1 MIRPSMALPVGSSPA
16 SGRWPRQALLV
27 AFLGG
32 SVSVALSAMA
42 MWRNHEARDEEFA
55 AQSAALLAATNEHM
69 DQAVGAT
76 RALQA
81 FWNSSH
87 EVEASE
93 FERFAH
99 TLIAQY
105 AHVEGLL
112 WIERVAPEERSAW
125 RRRTELSNGR
135 PIDIVD
141 VRGASV
147 LEARDCWPITLHH
160 PRSATRWALG
170 LDVQT
175 LVGAGVELARPAPA
189 NDAQPL
195 VVALAEL
202 DLGVDMPPDETR
214 RALIALPA
222 RADAGPARSNAGA
235 HVGWV
240 AVVLRVEQMAR
251 DAAQHVGVEHL
262 RVSIEPHRDLR
273 ALGAFEAR
281 GALEPGPA
289 DWTAVVRAEPGYAT
303 RPTDYTPWAMLA
315 LGLAFSALL
324 AQRVRTLELR
334 REALSH
340 ANAELY
346 TEVAGRHS
354 VETKLRETQR
364 ALATLV
370 ANLPGV
376 AYRCSNTPE
385 WRMEFISD
393 GCAALTGHPARDF
406 LDGIVHFGRDV
417 IHSDDRAYVWN
428 GVQQALDRH
437 RPFQLVY
444 RISTAAGQTKW
455 VWEQG
460 RGVYSRADELLAI
473 EGLISDITER
483 KLAEEGLKREMR
495 FVEAIIDSLPG
506 NFYVFEESGRFLR
519 WNANVEKVTGFAPL
533 ELAAMNPLDFFD
545 GADRLRVERAVRQ
558 VFEEGRTIVDAR
570 LRTKAGVTI
579 PFHFTGVLFSHDGAR
594 YLVGVGIDV
603 SERDRA
609 LAEQALVRAQLLHTS
624 KLESL
629 GVVASGV
636 AHDFNNM
643 LTVVLASAGLAQSSI
658 DPSSDAHSFLQQI
671 LSASQNASEITRQLL
686 TLARGEAALRGPVDV
701 SEVVRA
707 VEKLL
712 RSSIKRR
719 VQIEYELA
727 SGLPTVHAEP
737 AQLRQLVVNLALN
750 AGEACLERGGV
761 VRIATGQRSYE
772 SADLAPP
779 AFRGVKRTGPHV
791 YVEVRDDGSGMD
803 AATLEHLGEP
813 FFTTRVAGRGLG
825 LAAVL
830 GILKT
835 HGGWL
840 ELESA
845 PGKGTLA
852 RACIPAP

>member
-1 MIRPSMALPVGSSPA
+1 MALPVGSEPA
-16 SGRWPRQALLV
+16 SERWPRQAVLV
-27 AFLGG
+27 ALLGG

-42 MWRNHEARDEEFA
+42 MWRNHEARREEFV

-69 DQAVGAT
+69 HQAVGAT

-81 FWNSSH
+81 FWNSSRA
-87 EVEASE
+87 VEPAE
-93 FERFAH
+93 FEAFAH

-112 WIERVAPEERSAW
+112 WIERVAPQERSAW
-125 RRRTELSNGR
+125 RRRAELASGQS
-135 PIDIVD
+135 IDIRNS
-141 VRGASV
+141 RGASV
-147 LEARDCWPITLHH
+147 VADRECWPITLHH
-160 PRSATRWALG
+160 PRGPSRWALG
-170 LDVQT
+170 LDVRT
-175 LVGAGVELARPAPA
+175 LVGPDVELVRPSPA
-189 NDAQPL
+189 TDAQPL
-195 VVALAEL
+195 VVALAGLEL
-202 DLGVDMPPDETR
+202 GPSLPGDEAR
-214 RALIALPA
+214 RALVALPA
-222 RADAGPARSNAGA
+222 RGRASLSDATGPP

-251 DAAQHVGVEHL
+251 DAAQHVGVANVH
-262 RVSIEPHRDLR
+262 VTIEPFRDGR
-273 ALGAFEAR
+273 EPGAFEAR
-281 GALEPGPA
+281 GPLLPGPP
-289 DWTAVVRAEPGYAT
+289 DWTVVARAQSGYAT

-315 LGLAFSALL
+315 LGLGLSGLL

-334 REALSH
+334 REALSR

-376 AYRCSNTPE
+376 AYRCSNAPD
-385 WRMEFISD
+385 WPMEFISD
-393 GCAALTGHPARDF
+393 GCAALTGHPARDY
-406 LDGIVHFGRDV
+406 LDGIVRYGRDV
-417 IHSDDRAYVWN
+417 IHVDDRDYVWN
-428 GVQQALDRH
+428 GVQQALERH

-444 RISTAAGQTKW
+444 RIVTSNGQLKW

-473 EGLISDITER
+473 EGLLSDITER

-495 FVEAIIDSLPG
+495 FVETIIDSLPG
-506 NFYVFEESGRFLR
+506 NFYVFDEGGRFLR

-533 ELAAMNPLDFFD
+533 ELAAMNPVDFFA
-545 GADRLRVERAVRQ
+545 GADRERVARAVTQ
-558 VFEEGRTIVDAR
+558 VFEEGRTALDAR
-570 LRTKAGVTI
+570 LRTKDGGSI
-579 PFHFTGVLFSHDGAR
+579 PFHFTGVLFSYDGAR

-603 SERDRA
+603 SERERA
-609 LAEQALVRAQLLHTS
+609 LAEQALVRTQLLHTS

-643 LTVVLASAGLAQSSI
+643 LTVVLASAGLAQSSV
-658 DPSSDAHSFLQQI
+658 DPSSDAHAFLQQI

-686 TLARGEAALRGPVDV
+686 TLARGEAAPRGPTDV
-701 SEVVRA
+701 TEVVQA
-707 VEKLL
+707 LEKLL

-719 VQIEYELA
+719 VRIEYELVN
-727 SGLPTVHAEP
+727 GLHPIQAET
-737 AQLRQLVVNLALN
+737 AQLRQLIVNLALN

-761 VRIATGQRSYE
+761 VRIATGERSYE
-772 SADLAPP
+772 SADLTPP
-779 AFRGVKRTGPHV
+779 AFRGQKRAGRHV
-791 YVEVRDDGSGMD
+791 YVEVLDDGAGMD
-803 AATLEHLGEP
+803 AATLERLGEP

-835 HGGWL
+835 LGGWL

-852 RACIPAP
+852 RACIPAL